1 MYVPVL
7 KMNPPQKLVG
17 VLVDLGQGEYVF
29 PVEQLVGPPTPEGD
43 VGYPN
48 LKDDARNMF
57 K

>member
-1 MYVPVL
+1 
-7 KMNPPQKLVG
+7 MNPPQKLVG

-48 LKDDARNMF
+48 LKYDANNVLNID
-57 K
+57 